1 MGTLLAVCR
10 VHQLLPDPGVFGVTA
25 IDKRPVGG
33 PVRVRPFG
41 VWGDVQADRAD
52 HGGRDKALYAY
63 AQEAADRWAAELER
77 EVPPGTFGENLRT
90 SGVDVDGAEVGER
103 WSVGADPAT
112 ALVVEVTMPR
122 TPCATFARRMRE
134 ERWVRRFARS
144 GRPAPTCAWCGPERS
159 ARATR
164 WRCCRARG
172 TASRWAGGWWSPRRR
187 TPGRCCP
194 ARTTAGS
201 TSPPSCAS
209 RPSSSPPA
217 DPGGAGWVS
226 GRGDGARAAAAPRP

>member
-10 VHQLLPDPGVFGVTA
+10 VHQLLPDAGVFGVTA

-77 EVPPGTFGENLRT
+77 EVPPGMFGENLRT

-122 TPCATFARRMRE
+122 TPCATFARRMGE
-134 ERWVRRFARS
+134 ERWVRRLARS
-144 GRPAPTCAWCGPERS
+144 GAPGAYLRVVRPGAVSAGDPVEVLSRPGHGVAVGRWLVEPAPEDARSLLSCADDGGLDLAAELREQ
-159 ARATR
+159 ALVVATR
-164 WRCCRARG
+164 
-172 TASRWAGGWWSPRRR
+172 
-187 TPGRCCP
+187 
-194 ARTTAGS
+194 
-201 TSPPSCAS
+201 
-209 RPSSSPPA
+209 
-217 DPGGAGWVS
+217 
-226 GRGDGARAAAAPRP
+226 